1 MNSPS
6 RALARIASAAVS
18 LALAA
23 GAFAQSY
30 GLGDQVLSLGHAAFH
45 GADSNAV
52 FHMGADGY
60 LDPTSQMAIFLAKA
74 LGLHWAYRRRSGLTP
89 TYPRRDNLGA

>member
-74 LGLHWAYRRRSGLTP
+74 LRLHWAY
-89 TYPRRDNLGA
+89 